1 MLFLV
6 ISTPPP
12 TRPRDMKDTRLQWRA
27 WLKDLRAKKK
37 VVTFYPRVGRG
48 AVVLL
53 DVASNDEL
61 HELLTQWLNI
71 IPVSFDI
78 YPLPTPSFEEEVLK
92 R

>member
-12 TRPRDMKDTRLQWRA
+12 TRPKEVKDIRLQLRA
-27 WLKDLRAKKK
+27 WIKDLKTKKK
-37 VVTFYPRVGRG
+37 VISFYPRVGRG
-48 AVVLL
+48 AVVIF

-71 IPVSFDI
+71 LPVNFDI
-78 YPLPTPSFEEEVLK
+78 YPLPTPSFQEEVLMK
-92 R
+92 